1 MSRFQ
6 DSASPLDSKGR
17 ASLPGEAHTRE
28 LLVSYDEQWNY
39 DIG

>member
-17 ASLPGEAHTRE
+17 ASPPGKARTGE
-28 LLVSYDEQWNY
+28 LLVKVVIYGY
-39 DIG
+39 